1 MTPRVLTV
9 EDEPDLRLI
18 LQDNLEF
25 EGYEVLSASTGRKGS
40 TWRWPSGR
48 TWSCSICCC
57 RG

>member
-25 EGYEVLSASTGRKGS
+25 EGYEVLSAFFLEDLLAPNEHVNS
-40 TWRWPSGR
+40 
-48 TWSCSICCC
+48 
-57 RG
+57 